1 MVFGFVLADAEH
13 APTVLGRTCI
23 EAVCACWSW
32 ALYSEHKQQAV
43 LKYYART
50 RQASELPTYIIMV
63 HTVFG

>member
-32 ALYSEHKQQAV
+32 ALYSEHKQHAV

-50 RQASELPTYIIMV
+50 RQACSVLTYINKV
-63 HTVFG
+63 HAVLC